1 MSNFLTRRI
10 NVTKLQHGVAN
21 LMFSIDSPRTEDV
34 TLFTSSMLKLS
45 GWALYNNR
53 SVDVAIKHHSVEEV
67 FKCERVRNDVLKNLN
82 IEADA
87 RCGFFIPITFSGS
100 FDVGFVINN
109 TVVWGARVD
118 IRPAE
123 KVQFGKSGHLFLD
136 NDHNKSVAQFTG
148 HELISDDNISSWK
161 KYFLKLNEYTSS
173 CNSKHLFTLA
183 PAKELVLP
191 QYYPHKKSD
200 ITPVEQ
206 FLIHFHDENII
217 YPKDALSDAGDSTYS
232 KHDTH
237 WTDFGAG
244 VATNYILSR
253 IGISLNDPF
262 PFPYRFIK
270 SIGDLGIKISKTT
283 IQEIMKADF
292 SSARSH
298 KIFDNK
304 INNRGLIQVYHN
316 PTSAIEKSVVVF
328 GDSFSHNMIPY
339 FVNAF
344 SRVVFVLSG
353 ANVDYDILNNERPD
367 FVICELTT
375 RFLVQAP
382 ESNYS
387 VSSDCKRKIL
397 IMSSSEQADFIATLR
412 KTNNECW
419 FFAQKTIA
427 DFDEQSIQLQAG

>member
-34 TLFTSSMLKLS
+34 TLFTSSMIKLS

-82 IEADA
+82 IEADSL
-87 RCGFFIPITFSGS
+87 CGFLIPITFSGS
-100 FDVGFVINN
+100 FDVGFIINDA
-109 TVVWGARVD
+109 VVWGARVD
-118 IRPAE
+118 IKPAE

-136 NDHNKSVAQFTG
+136 NDHNKSVEQFIG
-148 HELISDDNISSWK
+148 KELISDDNISSWK
-161 KYFLKLNEYTSS
+161 EYFSKLNEYTSR
-173 CNSKHLFTLA
+173 CNSKRLFTLA

-206 FLIHFHDENII
+206 FLIHFHAENII
-217 YPKDALSDAGDSTYS
+217 YPKGALSDAGDSTYS

-244 VATNYILSR
+244 VATNYILGC
-253 IGISLNDPF
+253 IGISLKDPF

-270 SIGDLGIKISKTT
+270 SIGDLGIKISKNT

-292 SSARSH
+292 SVARSF
-298 KIFDNK
+298 KVFDNK
-304 INNRGLIQVYHN
+304 INNRGLIQVYQN
-316 PTSAIEKSVVVF
+316 PNAVIQQSIVVF
-328 GDSFSHNMIPY
+328 GDSFSNNMILY

-353 ANVDYDILNNERPD
+353 ANVDYDILKHEQPD
-367 FVICELTT
+367 LVICELTT

-387 VSSDCKRKIL
+387 VSQDCKRKIL
-397 IMSSSEQADFIATLR
+397 IMSASDQANFITSLR
-412 KTNNECW
+412 NTNEEYS

-427 DFDEQSIQLQAG
+427 YLDGPSIQLQAG

>member
-1 MSNFLTRRI
+1 
-10 NVTKLQHGVAN
+10 
-21 LMFSIDSPRTEDV
+21 
-34 TLFTSSMLKLS
+34 
-45 GWALYNNR
+45 
-53 SVDVAIKHHSVEEV
+53 
-67 FKCERVRNDVLKNLN
+67 
-82 IEADA
+82 
-87 RCGFFIPITFSGS
+87 
-100 FDVGFVINN
+100 
-109 TVVWGARVD
+109 VWGARVD

-161 KYFLKLNEYTSS
+161 KYFSKLNEYTSN
-173 CNSKHLFTLA
+173 CNSKHFFTLA

-206 FLIHFHDENII
+206 FLIHFHDEDII

-292 SSARSH
+292 SSARSL

-387 VSSDCKRKIL
+387 VSRDCKRKIL
-397 IMSSSEQADFIATLR
+397 IMSASEQANFIATLR
-412 KTNNECW
+412 KTNNECS